1 MTKNILIVE
10 DNNVDANYL
19 AQFLIE
25 ENCIIDFAF
34 TGFQAIKNIEVNSY
48 SLIFINLNLPDI
60 SGHEVLAKIRENK
73 GPDILPVIIVSTL
86 KELDEK
92 DVFDANDILTKPFS
106 KIIVKTKI
114 QNLFR
119 LQNKTCELE
128 HQIEEY
134 KKLAVRLEDTNKK
147 LARSEAKFKM
157 ISDFSNDW
165 EVYRDQNHIIIYCSP
180 SIENLLGYTAEEYS
194 TIISLSDFVHP
205 DDYANVFSKF
215 IMLTKGEFPTPVK
228 YRLIK
233 KSGEIIWVETSGQP
247 IYTSGGE
254 FIGLRTS
261 SRDITP
267 QKQIELALKE
277 SEEKYKQ
284 LFQFMDEGIVRTDNN
299 GYIIL
304 ANNALARMFGYILP
318 TDIIGKHITI
328 LYPAETREQ
337 MGKELK
343 GVSQLYNFEIFT
355 KTKQG
360 KEMYLLCNIKEN
372 TNENGGIIGREGII
386 RDITELKTVELALR
400 KSEANLK
407 EANSTKDKFISILAH
422 DLRAPF
428 NALIGFSEL
437 LKEDL
442 GNYSNEEIKSFIDC
456 IYEVS
461 TSTFSFLNELLEWA
475 RTQQNMVVF
484 NPENI
489 HLFQISNECIL
500 LNSSCLKAKYIGI
513 NCDVPPDLY
522 VLADRN
528 MLKAILRNLISNAI
542 KFTPKSG
549 QIRISASIKQ
559 SYVEIIVSDTGIG
572 MNSNTLQSLFKI
584 GKTKS
589 VKGTEG
595 ERGTGFGLLLCKE
608 FVEKHGGTIWAESE
622 LGKSSDFKFTIPVDP
637 DQRNGN

>member
-1 MTKNILIVE
+1 MSQKILIVE
-10 DNNVDANYL
+10 DNQTDANYL
-19 AQFLIE
+19 MQCFTAE
-25 ENCIIDFAF
+25 SCTTDFAS
-34 TGFQAIKNIEVNSY
+34 TGLQALGY
-48 SLIFINLNLPDI
+48 INTNNYNLVLLDLVLPDI
-60 SGHEVLAKIRENK
+60 SGNEILAKIRENK
-73 GPDILPVIIVSTL
+73 SPDILPVIIISTL
-86 KELDEK
+86 SDLDELNEK
-92 DVFDANDILTKPFS
+92 ILTEANDIITKPFS
-106 KIIVKTKI
+106 NKIVKSKI
-114 QNLFR
+114 QNL
-119 LQNKTCELE
+119 LWSQNKRSELE
-128 HQIEEY
+128 QQLEEY
-134 KKLAVRLEDTNKK
+134 RQIAVSLDDANKK

-165 EVYRDQNHIIIYCSP
+165 EVYRDQNHVIIYCSP

-194 TIISLSDFVHP
+194 SVVSLSDFVHP
-205 DDYANVFSKF
+205 DDFANVLSKF
-215 IMLTKGEFPTPVK
+215 VMLTKGEFPTPVK

-247 IYTSGGE
+247 IYTPTGE

-277 SEEKYKQ
+277 SEEKYKR

-299 GYIIL
+299 GFIIL
-304 ANNALARMFGYILP
+304 ANNALARMFGYNLP
-318 TDIIGKHITI
+318 ADIIGKHITI

-337 MGKELK
+337 MGKELEK
-343 GVSQLYNFEIFT
+343 VSQLYNFEIFT

-372 TNENGGIIGREGII
+372 ANENGEIIGREGII
-386 RDITELKTVELALR
+386 RDITELKTIELALR

-407 EANSTKDKFISILAH
+407 EAISTRDKFISILAH
-422 DLRAPF
+422 DLRTPF

-442 GNYSNEEIKSFIDC
+442 ENYSKEEIKSFIDN

-461 TSTFSFLNELLEWA
+461 TNTFSFLNELLEWA
-475 RTQQNMVVF
+475 TTQQDMVAF

-489 HLFQISNECIL
+489 QLIQIVNECFL
-500 LNSSCLKAKYIGI
+500 LVSNVSKAKDIGL
-513 NCDVPPDLY
+513 NCCVPPELY
-522 VLADRN
+522 VFADRN

-542 KFTPKSG
+542 KFTPKFG
-549 QIRISASIKQ
+549 QVKIFASIKQ
-559 SYVEIIVSDTGIG
+559 SYLEIIVSDTGIG
-572 MNSNTLQSLFKI
+572 MDTNTIQSLFKI

-589 VKGTEG
+589 AKGTEG

-608 FVEKHGGTIWAESE
+608 FVEKHGGTIWVESE
-622 LGKSSDFKFTIPVDP
+622 LGKSSNFKFTMPI
-637 DQRNGN
+637 NTK

>member
-1 MTKNILIVE
+1 MTQKILIVE
-10 DNNVDANYL
+10 DNPTEANYL
-19 AQFLIE
+19 GQFLLD
-25 ENCIIDFAF
+25 ENCLVDFVSS
-34 TGFQAIKNIEVNSY
+34 GYQAIKNIEANSY
-48 SLIFINLNLPDI
+48 HLIFLNFNVPD
-60 SGHEVLAKIRENK
+60 SGGNVILAKIREYK
-73 GPDILPVIIVSTL
+73 SPDILPVILICSFSDL
-86 KELDEK
+86 NELNEK
-92 DVFDANDILTKPFS
+92 ILTEANDILTKPYLN
-106 KIIVKTKI
+106 KVVKTKI
-114 QNLFR
+114 QNLLR
-119 LQNKTCELE
+119 LQNKTYELE
-128 HQIEEY
+128 QQIEEN
-134 KKLAVRLEDTNKK
+134 KQLIVRLEDANKK
-147 LARSEAKFKM
+147 LTQSEAKFKM

-165 EVYRDQNHIIIYCSP
+165 EVYRDQNHMIIYCSP
-180 SIENLLGYTAEEYS
+180 SIEKLLGYTAEEYS
-194 TIISLSDFVHP
+194 TIVSLSDFVHP
-205 DDYANVFSKF
+205 DDFENVLSKF
-215 IMLTKGEFPTPVK
+215 IMLTKGKFPTPVK

-233 KSGEIIWVETSGQP
+233 KSGEMIWVETSGQP

-304 ANNALARMFGYILP
+304 ANNALARMFGYNLP
-318 TDIIGKHITI
+318 SDIIGEHITI

-343 GVSQLYNFEIFT
+343 RVSQLYNFEIFT

-372 TNENGGIIGREGII
+372 INENDEIIGREGII

-400 KSEANLK
+400 KSEKNLK

-422 DLRAPF
+422 DLRTPF

-442 GNYSNEEIKSFIDC
+442 ENYSEEEIKSFIDN
-456 IYEVS
+456 IYDVS
-461 TSTFSFLNELLEWA
+461 TRTFFFLNELLEWA
-475 RTQQNMVVF
+475 RAQRDMVAF

-489 HLFQISNECIL
+489 HLIQIVNECISL
-500 LNSSCLKAKYIGI
+500 ISNVSKAKNIEI
-513 NCDVPPDLY
+513 DCCVPPDLY
-522 VLADRN
+522 VLSDRN

-549 QIRISASIKQ
+549 QVRVLASIKK
-559 SYVEIIVSDTGIG
+559 SYLEIIVSDTGIG
-572 MNSNTLQSLFKI
+572 MDANTIQSLFQI
-584 GKTKS
+584 DKTKS

-608 FVEKHGGTIWAESE
+608 FVEKNGGTIWAESE
-622 LGKSSDFKFTIPVDP
+622 FGKSSDFKFTIPIDTK
-637 DQRNGN
+637 